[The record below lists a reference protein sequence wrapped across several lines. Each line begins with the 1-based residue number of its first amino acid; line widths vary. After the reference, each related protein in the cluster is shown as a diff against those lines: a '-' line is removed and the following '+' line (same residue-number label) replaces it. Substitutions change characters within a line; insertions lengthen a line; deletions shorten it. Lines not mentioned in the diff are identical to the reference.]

1 MLPDEEVVQIERE
14 YKVKRAR
21 CAVSSLSQY

>member
-21 CAVSSLSQY
+21 CAVPGLSQH